1 MALRPEVGTQPQ
13 FRKKKPPATYRYD
26 SSLSP
31 SLEWDGKNSV
41 RELGEWLLA
50 CIEDAAK
57 LPPHEF
63 AEPSLFRDEAGPRV
77 AECRGLRMQ
86 QPDWCDLD
94 SKSAGILASVSSPN
108 SASIRPADA

>member
-1 MALRPEVGTQPQ
+1 MKEKARTTAGPRHTSSRIRPRTAVGSRHAAAIPQ
-13 FRKKKPPATYRYD
+13 AQAASDLY

-57 LPPHEF
+57 LPPAHGF
-63 AEPSLFRDEAGPRV
+63 AEPGVFRDEAEHRV
-77 AECRGLRMQ
+77 AECRGCGTR
-86 QPDWCDLD
+86 
-94 SKSAGILASVSSPN
+94 
-108 SASIRPADA
+108 